1 MFGAMAGHKK
11 VSVLLVG
18 DSSFDSQAVRS
29 TLLCSEYE
37 VLSASTPEQAV
48 AYCVNNR
55 VAAVVLN
62 SRFVTEHGWSAAQT
76 LKLVNNHVPIVYL
89 QGSDIRKVPAG
100 VDEVAATLPAMLEK
114 LNALIKDFSA

>member
-1 MFGAMAGHKK
+1 MGGHRKIRI
-11 VSVLLVG
+11 LLVG

-29 TLLCSEYE
+29 TLLCSQYE
-37 VLSASTPEQAV
+37 VLSACTPDQAV
-48 AYCVNNR
+48 AYCISNH